1 MLAFLVIGYLN
12 YHGIYPAETSLWLIC
27 LTCTLI
33 FRFIISVIAQKYPDK
48 NIYYVLLISSGF
60 LLGGLLGG
68 FYWSFFYEM
77 TLFQRMIL
85 LLFFVGLTAGSTVS
99 MAASPLAFTLFV
111 LPIYVPILGR
121 NYLIQLQS
129 HKS

>member
-1 MLAFLVIGYLN
+1 METPQKKVNHELRNHLYINTAKAIFFTAMLAFLVIGYLN

-68 FYWSFFYEM
+68 FYWSFFM
-77 TLFQRMIL
+77 
-85 LLFFVGLTAGSTVS
+85 
-99 MAASPLAFTLFV
+99 
-111 LPIYVPILGR
+111 
-121 NYLIQLQS
+121 
-129 HKS
+129 K